1 MTQSVSFKK
10 QSLYYAVG
18 MVFYLACQW
27 LTTVLVTRMDLVQGG
42 ILTLAIAMTNP
53 FSAIALF
60 SMRAYQVSDIDGK
73 FSNGIYI
80 ASRLISMLFS
90 GFLCFVYALHNR
102 HDPFTIG
109 CILLYMGLRLCEAW
123 VDVYQGIEHKAG
135 RLDIVGRSFLLRGFL
150 STGGFFLVFA
160 ITRNLLWGLIA
171 MVVLSLV
178 SISFYDVIQC
188 HRLGPI
194 RPQFDK
200 KLLLKLFVACLPL
213 TLNSFLISHTSAL
226 PSLALEAHASAA
238 IVGIYGAL
246 NAPCIIVQTAGSFIF
261 NPLIPQF
268 ALKIK
273 NRQKQALLKQFFVSV
288 AVITAISLICGL
300 GSWILGPWGLNLLFG
315 SEVADYAGL
324 LPSMVLVSGFI
335 TLTWFFALL
344 LIIQRCYHGLLI
356 TNVLSTAVTW
366 IACDMLIP
374 QGGIAY
380 APGALAIGILVR
392 AVLYVFFL
400 WRGYVKLFC

>member
-1 MTQSVSFKK
+1 M
-10 QSLYYAVG
+10 
-18 MVFYLACQW
+18 
-27 LTTVLVTRMDLVQGG
+27 
-42 ILTLAIAMTNP
+42 
-53 FSAIALF
+53 
-60 SMRAYQVSDIDGK
+60 
-73 FSNGIYI
+73 
-80 ASRLISMLFS
+80 
-90 GFLCFVYALHNR
+90 
-102 HDPFTIG
+102 
-109 CILLYMGLRLCEAW
+109 
-123 VDVYQGIEHKAG
+123 
-135 RLDIVGRSFLLRGFL
+135 
-150 STGGFFLVFA
+150 
-160 ITRNLLWGLIA
+160 
-171 MVVLSLV
+171 
-178 SISFYDVIQC
+178 
-188 HRLGPI
+188 
-194 RPQFDK
+194 
-200 KLLLKLFVACLPL
+200 ACLPL